1 MENKELEVV
10 EEQQP
15 VREEVKKNIEKQIA
29 KKHAKMEGKSRIWE
43 YLKEEHKWENY
54 AFLVISIFTVVLGAV
69 ILSGTLLTIKES
81 IPLIGEYPKVFAWIL
96 VGVGSLGTLYAL
108 YPFYLPA
115 FPEFKK
121 ITWIKGWKFFGN
133 VIRTFLFIV
142 IFALL
147 FLLYDAFIQQ
157 LLEKILG

>member
-10 EEQQP
+10 ETKEP
-15 VREEVKKNIEKQIA
+15 VRNEVKEKLEKQIA
-29 KKHAKMEGKSRIWE
+29 KKHEKLEGKSRILE
-43 YLKEEHKWENY
+43 YMKEEHKWENY
-54 AFLVISIFTVVLGAV
+54 VFLFVSIFAVLLGAL
-69 ILSGTLLTIKES
+69 ILAGETFTIKENV
-81 IPLIGEYPKVFAWIL
+81 PLIGKYPKAFAWFL
-96 VGVGSLGTLYAL
+96 VCFSGLGLLYAL
-108 YPFYLPA
+108 VPFFKPA

-133 VIRTFLFIV
+133 VIRTFLFII

>member
-10 EEQQP
+10 ETKEP
-15 VREEVKKNIEKQIA
+15 VRQEVKAKLEKQIA
-29 KKHAKMEGKSRIWE
+29 KKHAKMEGNSRILN

-54 AFLVISIFTVVLGAV
+54 VFLVVALITVLLGAL
-69 ILSGTLLTIKES
+69 ILAGTLTVKQN
-81 IPLIGEYPKVFAWIL
+81 IPLIGDYPKGFAWFL
-96 VGVGSLGTLYAL
+96 VGFGGLGLLYSLV
-108 YPFYLPA
+108 PFYKPSL
-115 FPEFKK
+115 PEFKK
-121 ITWIKGWKFFGN
+121 VTWIKGWKFFGN
-133 VIRTFLFIV
+133 VIRTFLFIA

>member
-10 EEQQP
+10 ETKEP
-15 VREEVKKNIEKQIA
+15 VRQEVKAKLEKQIA
-29 KKHAKMEGKSRIWE
+29 KKHAKMEGNSRILN

-54 AFLVISIFTVVLGAV
+54 VFLVVALITVLLGAL
-69 ILSGTLLTIKES
+69 ILAGTLTVKQN
-81 IPLIGEYPKVFAWIL
+81 IPLIGDYPKVFAWVL
-96 VGVGSLGTLYAL
+96 VGIAGLGVLYAL
-108 YPFYLPA
+108 YPFFKPS

-121 ITWIKGWKFFGN
+121 VTWIKGWKFVGN
-133 VIRTFLFIV
+133 IIRTFLFII

-157 LLEKILG
+157 LLEKIIV

>member
-10 EEQQP
+10 ETKEP
-15 VREEVKKNIEKQIA
+15 VREEVKAKLEKQIA
-29 KKHAKMEGKSRIWE
+29 KKHAKMEGRSRIVE

-54 AFLVISIFTVVLGAV
+54 LFLVVALITVVLGSL
-69 ILSGTLLTIKES
+69 ILVGVLSIKPH
-81 IPLIGEYPKVFAWIL
+81 IPLIGEFPKAFAWFLTIFGGLGLIYSL
-96 VGVGSLGTLYAL
+96 V
-108 YPFYLPA
+108 PFYRPSI
-115 FPEFKK
+115 PEFKK
-121 ITWIKGWKFFGN
+121 VTWIKGWKFFGN
-133 VIRTFLFIV
+133 VIRTFLFIA

>member
-10 EEQQP
+10 ETKEP
-15 VREEVKKNIEKQIA
+15 VRQEVKEKLEKQIA
-29 KKHAKMEGKSRIWE
+29 KKHAKMEGKSRILE
-43 YLKEEHKWENY
+43 YLMEEHKWENY
-54 AFLVISIFTVVLGAV
+54 VFLAVSVITLVLGTL
-69 ILSGTLLTIKES
+69 ILVGTLTVKDNM
-81 IPLIGEYPKVFAWIL
+81 PLIGDYPKVFAWVL
-96 VGVGSLGTLYAL
+96 VGIAGVGVLYAL
-108 YPFYLPA
+108 YPFFKPS

-121 ITWIKGWKFFGN
+121 ITWIKGWKFVGN
-133 VIRTFLFIV
+133 IIRTFLFII

>member
-10 EEQQP
+10 ETKEP
-15 VREEVKKNIEKQIA
+15 VRQEVKEKLEKQIA
-29 KKHAKMEGKSRIWE
+29 KKHAKMEGNSRILN

-54 AFLVISIFTVVLGAV
+54 LFLFVSLVTLVLGAL
-69 ILSGTLLTIKES
+69 ILVKTLSVKPH
-81 IPLIGEYPKVFAWIL
+81 IPLIGKHPIAFAWCL
-96 VGVGSLGTLYAL
+96 VVFGGLGLIYSLF
-108 YPFYLPA
+108 PFFKPS

-121 ITWIKGWKFFGN
+121 VTWIKGWKFFGN
-133 VIRTFLFIV
+133 VIRTFSFII

-157 LLEKILG
+157 VLDKILG